1 MKTTNAPKPTEQR
14 VTGAVDPTNIARG
27 VLRTPAGGV
36 HGGKGR
42 QQDNLR
48 KEMER
53 RRDEVAPPGWEGTV
67 KAMKK
72 HKDIDNPWA
81 LAWSMKKK
89 GYKSHKPEHNKKKR
103 KKMNEGFPTFS
114 EWLQNNHADIYDESW
129 RNILLAGLAGAGL
142 GAGHEVRQTDS
153 PEAPPYVQKLSL
165 PTRAAQTGTVLGLNA
180 AALAAALQ
188 KKRKHDGKNQI
199 SNFLDQFR

>member
-1 MKTTNAPKPTEQR
+1 MKQMKPTIAPKSSEDR
-14 VTGAVDPTNIARG
+14 VTGSVDPTNIARG

-42 QQDNLR
+42 EQNRFR
-48 KEMER
+48 KEMQGR
-53 RRDEVAPPGWEGTV
+53 ADEVAPPGWEGTV

-89 GYKSHKPEHNKKKR
+89 GYKSHKTEHTKKKK

-114 EWLQNNHADIYDESW
+114 EWL
-129 RNILLAGLAGAGL
+129 
-142 GAGHEVRQTDS
+142 
-153 PEAPPYVQKLSL
+153 
-165 PTRAAQTGTVLGLNA
+165 
-180 AALAAALQ
+180 
-188 KKRKHDGKNQI
+188 KNK
-199 SNFLDQFR
+199 D